1 MMAILM
7 GTYYGF
13 FLPQIINTYID
24 YDPVTKIYSSNL
36 LFVFFFMNAIINP
49 LVYGWMS
56 PDFNLAFRSILG
68 LKIDDKKFARTSTG
82 SVYIKRHSEKKSLS
96 AVTAV
101 VDEVITVSTSIN
113 VIKTDDQNE
122 NT

>member
-1 MMAILM
+1 MAILM

-13 FLPQIINTYID
+13 FLPQIINTYMD
-24 YDPVTKIYSSNL
+24 YDPLAKIYSSSL

-68 LKIDDKKFARTSTG
+68 LKIDDKKFSRTSTG
-82 SVYIKRHSEKKSLS
+82 SVYIKKHSQKKSQS
-96 AVTAV
+96 SMTAV
-101 VDEVITVSTSIN
+101 VNEVMSVPASVN
-113 VIKTDDQNE
+113 VIKSNDQKE